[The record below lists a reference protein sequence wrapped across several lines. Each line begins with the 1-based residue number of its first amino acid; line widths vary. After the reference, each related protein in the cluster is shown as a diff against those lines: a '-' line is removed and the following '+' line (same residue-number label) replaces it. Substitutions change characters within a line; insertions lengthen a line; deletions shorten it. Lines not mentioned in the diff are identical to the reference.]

1 MPPILF
7 NSNVYDESLKTK
19 CKNKDCVDL
28 HKSSHLFFKDLKDF
42 VKTCKVSDFIVFD
55 KHMHSFS
62 IPLLSLYTQKNG
74 LFSNALEASSV
85 IL

>member
-55 KHMHSFS
+55 KSYAFFLVFLCYHYIHKRTDCSRM
-62 IPLLSLYTQKNG
+62 LLKLLQ
-74 LFSNALEASSV
+74 
-85 IL
+85 

>member
-28 HKSSHLFFKDLKDF
+28 HKSSHLFFKDLKDV
-42 VKTCKVSDFIVFD
+42 VKTFPTS
-55 KHMHSFS
+55 
-62 IPLLSLYTQKNG
+62 
-74 LFSNALEASSV
+74 
-85 IL
+85 

>member
-42 VKTCKVSDFIVFD
+42 VKTCKVSDYIVFD
-55 KHMHSFS
+55 KHMHSFFYS
-62 IPLLSLYTQKNG
+62 FAIIIYTKERIV
-74 LFSNALEASSV
+74 LECS
-85 IL
+85 